1 MADEPKKIDDTTK
14 GSVDDWKD
22 LRSKADDHSLKFK
35 TLTFD
40 PKIVQQCAQLCHDMI
55 GKLKWYQDFIN
66 NNKMAD
72 MDNWSDETGGI
83 QLTHRFNQKG
93 QDVLH
98 AMDTLKIIME
108 DMGDTFLSAGAN
120 YLRAD
125 GKSTEELDKVGSL
138 QTVDSIKP
146 KNDPPKEPHLSD
158 TKSNPDKPKPP
169 TGVDPGQPISV
180 EDGSGWGWDRFHTFG
195 VSLIG
200 HDWRTYEAGTRYNW
214 ISGQLSGDLTDLNAS
229 IKRASEMWTGNG
241 AEKAAD
247 AIKRFSENS
256 LTFANSLTNLGNDL
270 LYCSKWLNYTYN
282 KTPGETW
289 DNTYASDC
297 VKRDRLGDYRG
308 RYKDTYLPGIEGAVA
323 AMPQIAVTGKVADP
337 PKGDGK
343 GDNKGDGKGDN
354 KGDGKGDN
362 KGDGKGDDKNIDK
375 NSPDYKAG
383 YKDGYKQGLE
393 DGGGKGDGKGD
404 GNGNNKGD
412 GNGNGNGNGNGYGG
426 PGGGNSG
433 GGNSGGVDKNSPNYK
448 GGYDDGHKQ
457 GLGDSKAG
465 SGGQSGGSGPGGS
478 SGSKGGPGSSGSGS
492 PGPKTQIPDL
502 SNYGAGD
509 GERNAPPPS
518 GAVGPGPG
526 LGSSGGP
533 GGGSSGKPIAGPG
546 SSSPGPKINPPPI
559 PGPGKPGGSPAPGSP
574 EDLLSK
580 LLHGE
585 NPLKDLNPEALKKIG
600 SDLLGGLSPDLL
612 KNMSPEALQKLGSDL
627 LQGLSPDEL
636 KKLGSDIL
644 GGLSPEQLKHLSPET
659 LKNLSPDVLKN
670 ISPETL
676 KNLDPETLRNLSP
689 DTMRDLGRSIA
700 QTPGGGDL
708 LKLLTDGLNGLTTTI
723 GDVVKTG
730 TEALAGLANT
740 GALGIPGLGEL
751 QHMEMAS
758 GSAAPTDL
766 ASALKHA
773 AGIPS
778 GGPGGPG
785 GPGGSHPPLTTLSGA
800 PAESS
805 KLFPRAAIQSIADGH
820 QVQTSTAGSAPG
832 AMGPGPGPGP
842 GAQGSGEYKRPKYL
856 DSVTNL
862 DSALGPDVERSKP
875 VIEP

>member
-14 GSVDDWKD
+14 TSANDWKD
-22 LRSKADDHSLKFK
+22 LHSKADNG
-35 TLTFD
+35 TLSFDTVKFD
-40 PKIVQQCAQLCHDMI
+40 PKVVLAAAQLCHDMI
-55 GKLKWYQDFIN
+55 GKLKWYQDFIT
-66 NNKMAD
+66 NNKMAS
-72 MDNWSDETGGI
+72 MDDWSDETGGI

-93 QDVLH
+93 RDVLT
-98 AMDTLKIIME
+98 AMDTMKKIME
-108 DMGDTFLSAGAN
+108 DMGDTFIIAGKK
-120 YLRAD
+120 YRDAD
-125 GKSTEELDKVGSL
+125 GKSAEGIDKVGDMGK
-138 QTVDSIKP
+138 VDPMKP
-146 KNDPPKEPHLSD
+146 KSDPPKEPHLSN
-158 TKSNPDKPKPP
+158 TNSNPDKLKPP

-195 VSLIG
+195 RSLIG

-214 ISGQLSGDLTDLNAS
+214 ISGQLSGDLTDLNGAL
-229 IKRASEMWTGNG
+229 KRVTSEMWTGQG
-241 AEKAAD
+241 ADQATKA
-247 AIKRFSENS
+247 IQRFTESSITFSNS
-256 LTFANSLTNLGNDL
+256 LINLGNDL
-270 LYCSKWLNYTYN
+270 LYCSKWLNYTFN
-282 KTPGETW
+282 KTPEKTW

-323 AMPQIAVTGKVADP
+323 AMPLIAVTGTVAAP
-337 PKGDGK
+337 PPP

-362 KGDGKGDDKNIDK
+362 KGDGKGDNKNKVDKD
-375 NSPDYKAG
+375 SPEYKAG
-383 YKDGYKQGLE
+383 YQDGYKQGLK
-393 DGGGKGDGKGD
+393 DGGGKGDGSG
-404 GNGNNKGD
+404 
-412 GNGNGNGNGNGYGG
+412 GNGNGDGKGDGKGG
-426 PGGGNSG
+426 PGGGGNSGTGG
-433 GGNSGGVDKNSPNYK
+433 GGNPGDVDKNSPNYK
-448 GGYDDGHKQ
+448 GGYEDGHKQ
-457 GLGDSKAG
+457 GLGDSK
-465 SGGQSGGSGPGGS
+465 SGGIGGPGASGPGASG

-492 PGPKTQIPDL
+492 PGPNTQIPDL
-502 SNYGAGD
+502 SKLGAAD
-509 GERNAPPPS
+509 EERKSPAPS
-518 GAVGPGPG
+518 GSVGGPG
-526 LGSSGGP
+526 LGSTGGP
-533 GGGSSGKPIAGPG
+533 GGGSSGSPTGKPIGGPG
-546 SSSPGPKINPPPI
+546 SASPGPKINPPI

-600 SDLLGGLSPDLL
+600 ADLLGGLSPDLL
-612 KNMSPEALQKLGSDL
+612 KNMSPEALQKLGADL

-644 GGLSPEQLKHLSPET
+644 GGMSPEQLKHLSPET

-676 KNLDPETLRNLSP
+676 KNLNPEALRNLSP

-708 LKLLTDGLNGLTTTI
+708 LKLLTDGLNGLTSTI

-730 TEALAGLANT
+730 TEALAGLAHN

-751 QHMEMAS
+751 QHMEMAGGS
-758 GSAAPTDL
+758 GAPTDL
-766 ASALKHA
+766 ASALRHA
-773 AGIPS
+773 AGLPS
-778 GGPGGPG
+778 GPGGPGPG
-785 GPGGSHPPLTTLSGA
+785 GPGGSHPPLTTLSGG
-800 PAESS
+800 PVESS
-805 KLFPRAAIQSIADGH
+805 KLFPRAAIQGISEAH
-820 QVQTSTAGSAPG
+820 QVQTSPAGAAPG
-832 AMGPGPGPGP
+832 PMGPGPGP

-862 DSALGPDVERSKP
+862 DSALGPDIERSKP